1 MQPWQIVTEFEEAV
15 AEYTDAPYAVAVDSC
30 TNALFLC
37 LRLYYLKHGS
47 QWITIPK
54 HTYVGVAHSI
64 INAGHKIRFSEL
76 KWTGVYTLGNTD
88 IIDSARRFRA
98 GMYLPTMKMCLSFHW
113 YKHLP
118 IGRMGA
124 ILLDN
129 EEDCELLKRM
139 RYDGR
144 TEGVPPAEDIF
155 DCPGYHMIASPE
167 LAAHGLLLM
176 QHILRYN
183 EDLPWDDYPD
193 LSKIAYFREA
203 NR

>member
-1 MQPWQIVTEFEEAV
+1 MHPWSIVTEFENTV

-37 LRLYYLKHGS
+37 LKLYEMQHGY
-47 QWITIPK
+47 QWVTIPK
-54 HTYVGVAHSI
+54 RTYVGVAHAV
-64 INAGHKIRFSEL
+64 INAGHKLKFYEL
-76 KWTGVYTLGNTD
+76 QWSGVYTLGGTD
-88 IIDSARRFRA
+88 IIDAARRFHA
-98 GMYLPTMKMCLSFHW
+98 GMYMPGMKMCLSFHW

-118 IGRMGA
+118 IGRCGM

-129 EEDCELLKRM
+129 EDDYKLLRRM

-144 TEGVPPAEDIF
+144 TEGVPPNEDTF
-155 DCPGYHMIASPE
+155 DVPGYHMITSPE

-176 QHILRYN
+176 QHMPRIN

-193 LSKIAYFREA
+193 LSKSEYFKEA